1 MRIAVCCQSVQW
13 PMCHSPI
20 WPLATSAFS
29 RVARLP
35 TPNIPPL
42 TAKVVGDSTWADIW
56 TSLEKM
62 RGFRAANAANNAP
75 GPAHRRP
82 PRLAKWSAAL
92 IRLRP
97 WRPRRCPTLCEA
109 AGTPLMRD
117 TANPN
122 AVLHRTQLHGWS
134 SRTEFSGFDTAQFE
148 SAKAHYKWGDGPLV
162 TTDKKC
168 LSHYS
173 RLGEAAR
180 AHHRWCG
187 VDRGVDA
194 RLRRVGAQEC
204 PMLAKLSLIV
214 AGDVA
219 GHPLMRQR
227 SRLLCSVCAR
237 TRACG
242 DTGDNVMPGRFG

>member
-1 MRIAVCCQSVQW
+1 
-13 PMCHSPI
+13 
-20 WPLATSAFS
+20 
-29 RVARLP
+29 
-35 TPNIPPL
+35 
-42 TAKVVGDSTWADIW
+42 
-56 TSLEKM
+56 
-62 RGFRAANAANNAP
+62 
-75 GPAHRRP
+75 
-82 PRLAKWSAAL
+82 
-92 IRLRP
+92 
-97 WRPRRCPTLCEA
+97 
-109 AGTPLMRD
+109 
-117 TANPN
+117 
-122 AVLHRTQLHGWS
+122 
-134 SRTEFSGFDTAQFE
+134 AQFE

-242 DTGDNVMPGRFG
+242 DTGDNVMPGRFGAAPARRPGIGIFAPGSQPAPLLPRRNEGGITLRASWRRRS